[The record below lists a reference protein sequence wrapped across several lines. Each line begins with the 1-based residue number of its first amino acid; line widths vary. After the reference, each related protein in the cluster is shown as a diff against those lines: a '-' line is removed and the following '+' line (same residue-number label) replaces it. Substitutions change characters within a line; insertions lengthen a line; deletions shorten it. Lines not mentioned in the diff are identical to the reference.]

1 MAWHGCHS
9 MPSSRQ
15 VPAGGVRFGR
25 RWPPPARAF
34 RSPARCARCG
44 HRHSAH
50 CLSARSAS
58 WGPQQRATSR
68 HAGCAARTSTNAP
81 PACCHP
87 GRERPM
93 SYLKSLPAD
102 AALLQVLQAYPRTAK
117 PLLELHEVVMRGS
130 SPFTAAERELMAA
143 YVSGL
148 NECTYCHGVH
158 AATAEA
164 FGMPAELLTAAIVDL
179 DTAP

>member
-1 MAWHGCHS
+1 
-9 MPSSRQ
+9 
-15 VPAGGVRFGR
+15 
-25 RWPPPARAF
+25 
-34 RSPARCARCG
+34 
-44 HRHSAH
+44 
-50 CLSARSAS
+50 
-58 WGPQQRATSR
+58 
-68 HAGCAARTSTNAP
+68 
-81 PACCHP
+81 
-87 GRERPM
+87 M

-179 DTAP
+179 DTAPVDERIKPVLRYLGKLTRDPARLTEADAQAVLSAGWDEQALYDAVLVGALFNCMNRMVDGLGIQAEKGYFASSAERLHKIGYAGLATFLEG